1 VKGEHGLART
11 LKDNDVALAAG
22 VYGDPCTSLL
32 RALSEAQVPVEVSVE
47 EKTALSQALGV
58 SVAGKRAVAV
68 FKQVGVNV
76 AADAL
81 VGAATHG
88 TGAGL
93 LVLMGDDP
101 GAAKST
107 NEQDSRWYAKLSE
120 LPVLTPHDAD
130 GLARATVEG
139 LELSE
144 ALGLPVLLQLT
155 ARLTLNEGEVGDYTA
170 STTGAFDRD
179 RPWGRFMLER
189 HKHLHQELYPTLLE
203 RIEASELHRVSTG
216 DGPDGVISCGGA
228 SQLVTAE
235 SYFALGYAHPLPERR
250 LVDFLKGLER
260 VLIVEEVA
268 PIVEEAVRALA
279 HAHGLDVSVLGRLSG
294 HLPRVGPLT
303 PEAVAGAFNRK
314 PEGLN
319 FEVTRE
325 PNRGI
330 FELPCGGFEPLYR
343 ALDAALPEGY
353 PVAGDVGCSIL
364 HGYFPPQVVDTAYAL
379 GTSVATGAGLS
390 FGGNKG
396 VAIVGDTGFLHSG
409 LSALLNASAHG
420 HDLLLIVLHNEIAGM
435 TPGHLDLPGMERIPV
450 LIEACGADA
459 LDDVA
464 VSASA
469 EGELQALFEERLKQR
484 GVHVVIARGQGRAWG
499 T

>member
-1 VKGEHGLART
+1 MKGEHGLAKT
-11 LKDNDVALAAG
+11 LKANGVALAAG
-22 VYGDPCTSLL
+22 VYGDPCTALL
-32 RALSEAQVPVEVSVE
+32 RALSEAGVPVEVSVE
-47 EKTALSQALGV
+47 EKSALAQALGV
-58 SVAGKRAVAV
+58 SVAGGRAVVA

-93 LVLMGDDP
+93 LVLAGDDP

-107 NEQDSRWYAKLSE
+107 NEQDSRWYARLSE

-130 GLARATVEG
+130 GLARAAVEG

-144 ALGLPVLLQLT
+144 TLGLPVLLQLT
-155 ARLTLNEGEVGDYTA
+155 ARLTQDEGEVGDYTA
-170 STTGAFDRD
+170 NTTGAFDRD

-189 HKHLHQELYPTLLE
+189 HKYLHQEIYPRLLE
-203 RIEASELHRVSTG
+203 TIEASELHRVTSG
-216 DGPDGVISCGGA
+216 DGPDGAISCGGA
-228 SQLVTAE
+228 SQLVQVPNH
-235 SYFALGYAHPLPERR
+235 FALGYAYPLPERK
-250 LVDFLKGLER
+250 LVDYLKGLKR

-268 PIVEEAVRALA
+268 PVVEEAVRSLA
-279 HAHGLDVSVLGRLSG
+279 HAHGIDVSVLGRLSG
-294 HLPRVGPLT
+294 HLPRVGALT
-303 PEAVAGAFNRK
+303 AEAVAGAFDLE

-319 FEVTRE
+319 FDVTQE
-325 PNRGI
+325 PNQGI
-330 FELPCGGFEPLYR
+330 FQLPCGGFEPLYR

-390 FGGNKG
+390 FNGDKG
-396 VAIVGDTGFLHSG
+396 VAVVGDTGFLHSG
-409 LSALLNASAHG
+409 ITALLNAAAHG
-420 HDLLLIVLHNEIAGM
+420 HDLLVIVLHNGIAGM
-435 TPGHLDLPGMERIPV
+435 TPGHLDLPGMERIPL
-450 LIEACGADA
+450 LIEACGVDA
-459 LDDVA
+459 LDELDVEA
-464 VSASA
+464 DSEADMRA
-469 EGELQALFEERLKQR
+469 AIEKRLGQR
-484 GVHVVIARGQGRAWG
+484 GVHVVLARGQGRIWG